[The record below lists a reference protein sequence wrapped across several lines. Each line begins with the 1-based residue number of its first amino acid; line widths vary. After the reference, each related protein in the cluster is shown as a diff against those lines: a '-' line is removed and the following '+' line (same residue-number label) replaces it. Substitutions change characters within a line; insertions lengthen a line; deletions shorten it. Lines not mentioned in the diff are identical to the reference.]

1 MQTNTLLKTRN
12 QIYKCRQQKICSVML
27 SLLILVS
34 HTYLNGILPNFHF
47 WKMPFPSILKGVFWF
62 YGEARFCD
70 DVELMIGSRPSLFW
84 RVCWKFISPAFLLV
98 WSYNL
103 KKKWKFIYFLLFRS
117 FLSSVLSTSLEV
129 MEWKIS
135 KRVSWPN
142 QAQGKQYNN
151 SNSITMC

>member
-1 MQTNTLLKTRN
+1 MSATKNLLNITNFALCCNLCGYWSSMP
-12 QIYKCRQQKICSVML
+12 IW
-27 SLLILVS
+27 SL
-34 HTYLNGILPNFHF
+34 PKFHF
-47 WKMPFPSILKGVFWF
+47 WKMPFPSVLKGVFWF